1 MNKSRVYYCRTR
13 DERNKWIFQIK
24 SAIGYTSVED
34 YYEILNDLGKGKFG
48 LVKLALH
55 KKT

>member
-1 MNKSRVYYCRTR
+1 MNKARIYYCRTKE
-13 DERNKWIFQIK
+13 ERNKWINHIK

-48 LVKLALH
+48 LVKLGRH